1 MFSFTESPR
10 LTEFERQVLP
20 HLDAAYNLARFL
32 MRNDQNAEDVVQEA
46 ALRAFRF
53 FDSFRGENS
62 RAWFLSIVRNTAFTA
77 LKRNRM
83 DEETVVFDEE
93 LHGGQIPPL
102 DAGIALDRAQDR
114 QTVRAAIEQL
124 PAEFRE
130 AITLRELEGM
140 SYKEIADVA
149 GVPIGTI
156 MSRLARAPSS
166 ASTAPDEKLHRDQM
180 SAEHEN
186 IRELLHA
193 YVDGEL
199 DLANT
204 RETERHLQSC
214 ADCRG
219 IEKAIRELRSA
230 LTSDATAYRAPAR
243 LRKNVRAAL
252 RREAKSSR
260 QTLSPWLMFATG
272 AAFAAVILG
281 FALFQTTRATRTNA
295 IVDQVVANHVRS
307 LLAVQLVDV
316 VSSDQHT
323 VKPWFDGKID
333 FAPEVRDLSANGF
346 PLVGGR
352 LDYLDGK
359 TVAALVYQRNK
370 HPINLFITP
379 ESTSRSTSPTVITRR
394 GYNVFSWT
402 NNGMK
407 CWAVSDLN
415 QAELRG
421 FTELV
426 RAVK

>member
-1 MFSFTESPR
+1 
-10 LTEFERQVLP
+10 
-20 HLDAAYNLARFL
+20 
-32 MRNDQNAEDVVQEA
+32 
-46 ALRAFRF
+46 
-53 FDSFRGENS
+53 
-62 RAWFLSIVRNTAFTA
+62 
-77 LKRNRM
+77 
-83 DEETVVFDEE
+83 
-93 LHGGQIPPL
+93 
-102 DAGIALDRAQDR
+102 
-114 QTVRAAIEQL
+114 
-124 PAEFRE
+124 
-130 AITLRELEGM
+130 
-140 SYKEIADVA
+140 
-149 GVPIGTI
+149 
-156 MSRLARAPSS
+156 
-166 ASTAPDEKLHRDQM
+166 M

-193 YVDGEL
+193 YVDDEL
-199 DLANT
+199 DLANA

-219 IEKAIRELRSA
+219 TERAIRELRSA
-230 LTSDATAYRAPAR
+230 LTSDANAHRAPAH
-243 LRKNVRAAL
+243 LRRNVRTAL

-379 ESTSRSTSPTVITRR
+379 EPTSRSSSPTVITRR

-407 CWAVSDLN
+407 YWAVSDLN
-415 QAELRG
+415 ADELRE
-421 FTELV
+421 FAELV